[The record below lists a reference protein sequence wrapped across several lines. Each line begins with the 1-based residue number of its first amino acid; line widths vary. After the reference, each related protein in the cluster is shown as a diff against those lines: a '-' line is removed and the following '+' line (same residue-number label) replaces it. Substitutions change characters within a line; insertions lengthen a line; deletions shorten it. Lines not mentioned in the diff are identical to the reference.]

1 MIDSTPAADPVL
13 GFVVNEVPFD
23 ELRDA
28 EGNYRPP
35 WQRYFEYLDTLG
47 TNEVK
52 LRWTKAKQLLQ
63 ENGASYNFHG
73 DNPQTERP
81 WRLSPLPI
89 LLSPNDW
96 QPLSRGI
103 AQRARLLS
111 CLLGDLYGPQR
122 TLADGDLPCELVFDN
137 PRFLRALH
145 GLGTQRSNWLPLYGV
160 DLIRSPNGSFNVIED
175 CTQAPA
181 GMGYALE
188 NRVVVAQALSELV
201 RHCNVERL
209 GSFFRQLGERLQD
222 GAAHNRDAPRIALL
236 TPGPFSA
243 TYFEQ
248 AYLAKY
254 LGMTLVQG
262 EDLTVRNDRVYL
274 KTLGG
279 LQPIDV
285 MLRRVFDDY
294 CDPLELRPESELGV
308 PGLVQAIRSGNIN
321 AVNPLGTGLLE
332 TPALSAY
339 LPGICQKLLREE
351 LLLESVPTYYC
362 GDPKQRQLVLD
373 EFDSMVLKP
382 TYAAGYANSVFIHQ
396 LDPAERETVKQ
407 QLVSAPEQFVAQR
420 FIPAAKTPV
429 ITEGAMRSRAY
440 VLRCF
445 ANCSHPNDYQ
455 VMPGGLGLVATTDEE
470 LAVSLHRGA
479 RSKDVWVVS
488 DDDVQGGLAVPAS
501 NPPVELSRGG
511 GDLPSR
517 VADNLYWLGRYTER
531 AESVSRLTR
540 VIGARLIDYRNERD
554 LLASPELNRMFNALR
569 MQIQFLYASDVPLAP
584 LASQSESEQEF
595 VAAVTDS
602 NCTGSVVSAI
612 LSTLKASRIV
622 RDRFS
627 HDTWRIL
634 SSLDETLERL
644 VQDDRRQDIPHLVS
658 VLNQVIIGLAAFS
671 GLVMESMTRG
681 LAWRF
686 LDMGRRLERA
696 INLVILL
703 RATFLDPCER
713 QVPIIEAVLDV
724 ADSGMTYRRRYPA
737 GFQTAP
743 AVDLLLADDSNP
755 RSVIYQLM
763 TLGEHIAALPPLATL
778 GVRSTQQRFVLS
790 ATSQVQLSDVNELC
804 GIDATSNQRQELG
817 NLLRRLGTLL
827 PALSDSLTETYLY
840 HAAVARHLKHQGATQ
855 SGPPTIPRR
864 HEQPNQGPAT

>member
-1 MIDSTPAADPVL
+1 
-13 GFVVNEVPFD
+13 
-23 ELRDA
+23 
-28 EGNYRPP
+28 
-35 WQRYFEYLDTLG
+35 
-47 TNEVK
+47 
-52 LRWTKAKQLLQ
+52 
-63 ENGASYNFHG
+63 
-73 DNPQTERP
+73 
-81 WRLSPLPI
+81 
-89 LLSPNDW
+89 
-96 QPLSRGI
+96 
-103 AQRARLLS
+103 
-111 CLLGDLYGPQR
+111 
-122 TLADGDLPCELVFDN
+122 
-137 PRFLRALH
+137 
-145 GLGTQRSNWLPLYGV
+145 
-160 DLIRSPNGSFNVIED
+160 
-175 CTQAPA
+175 
-181 GMGYALE
+181 
-188 NRVVVAQALSELV
+188 
-201 RHCNVERL
+201 
-209 GSFFRQLGERLQD
+209 
-222 GAAHNRDAPRIALL
+222 
-236 TPGPFSA
+236 
-243 TYFEQ
+243 
-248 AYLAKY
+248 
-254 LGMTLVQG
+254 
-262 EDLTVRNDRVYL
+262 
-274 KTLGG
+274 
-279 LQPIDV
+279 
-285 MLRRVFDDY
+285 
-294 CDPLELRPESELGV
+294 
-308 PGLVQAIRSGNIN
+308 
-321 AVNPLGTGLLE
+321 
-332 TPALSAY
+332 
-339 LPGICQKLLREE
+339 
-351 LLLESVPTYYC
+351 
-362 GDPKQRQLVLD
+362 
-373 EFDSMVLKP
+373 
-382 TYAAGYANSVFIHQ
+382 
-396 LDPAERETVKQ
+396 
-407 QLVSAPEQFVAQR
+407 
-420 FIPAAKTPV
+420 
-429 ITEGAMRSRAY
+429 
-440 VLRCF
+440 
-445 ANCSHPNDYQ
+445 
-455 VMPGGLGLVATTDEE
+455 
-470 LAVSLHRGA
+470 
-479 RSKDVWVVS
+479 
-488 DDDVQGGLAVPAS
+488 
-501 NPPVELSRGG
+501 
-511 GDLPSR
+511 
-517 VADNLYWLGRYTER
+517 
-531 AESVSRLTR
+531 
-540 VIGARLIDYRNERD
+540 
-554 LLASPELNRMFNALR
+554 MFNALR
-569 MQIQFLYASDVPLAP
+569 MQIQFLYAADVPLSP
-584 LASQSESEQEF
+584 LASQSACEQEF

-602 NCTGSVVSAI
+602 NCAGSVGSAI

>member
-13 GFVVNEVPFD
+13 GLVVGEAPFD
-23 ELRDA
+23 ELRNA
-28 EGNYRPP
+28 EGNIRPH

-47 TNEVK
+47 THEAK
-52 LRWTKAKQLLQ
+52 ARWTKAKQLLQ
-63 ENGASYNFHG
+63 ENGASYNSHG
-73 DNPQTERP
+73 DQAGAERP
-81 WRLSPLPI
+81 WRLSPMPL
-89 LLSPNDW
+89 LLSPGDW
-96 QPLSRGI
+96 QLLSRGI
-103 AQRARLLS
+103 AQRARLLN

-122 TLADGDLPCELVFDN
+122 TITDGDLPCELVFDN

-145 GLGTQRSNWLPLYGV
+145 GLGTQRSSWLPLYGV
-160 DLIRSPNGSFNVIED
+160 DLIRSPSGTFNVIDD

-188 NRVVVAQALSELV
+188 NRVVVAQALPDLL

-209 GSFFRQLGERLQD
+209 VSFFRLFGERLQAA
-222 GAAHNRDAPRIALL
+222 AAHNRDAPRIALL

-285 MLRRVFDDY
+285 ILRRVFDDF

-308 PGLVQAIRSGNIN
+308 PGLVQAMRSGNIN

-332 TPALSAY
+332 TPALFAY
-339 LPGICQKLLREE
+339 LPGICRKLLREE

-362 GDPKQRQLVLD
+362 GDPNQRQLVLD
-373 EFDSMVLKP
+373 EFDNMVLKS
-382 TYAAGYANSVFIHQ
+382 TFAVGHANSMFVHQ
-396 LDPAERETVKQ
+396 LDLAERDTLRQE
-407 QLVSAPEQFVAQR
+407 LISAPQQFVAQR
-420 FIPAAKTPV
+420 FVPAAKTP
-429 ITEGAMRSRAY
+429 IISKGAIHSRAF

-445 ANCSHPNDYQ
+445 ANCNQPNDYQ

-479 RSKDVWVVS
+479 RSKDVWVIS
-488 DDDVQGGLAVPAS
+488 EEDIQDGLAVPPS
-501 NPPVELSRGG
+501 NPAVELSRGG

-531 AESVSRLTR
+531 TEAVSRLTR
-540 VIGARLIDYRNERD
+540 VIGARLSDFRSERD
-554 LLASPELNRMFNALR
+554 MLESPELSRLFNALR
-569 MQIQFLYASDVPLAP
+569 MQIQFLYSTEAP
-584 LASQSESEQEF
+584 VSTHVSQSDCEQEF
-595 VAAVTDS
+595 VTAVWDS
-602 NCTGSVVSAI
+602 RCSGSVVSAI
-612 LSTLKASRIV
+612 RSTLKASRTV

-634 SSLDETLERL
+634 SSLDETVERL
-644 VQDDRRQDIPHLVS
+644 LQGDRRQDIPHLVG

-703 RATFLDPCER
+703 RATFLDRCER
-713 QVPIIEAVLDV
+713 QAPLIEAVLDV

-763 TLGEHIAALPPLATL
+763 TLGEHIAALPPLATQ
-778 GVRSTQQRFVLS
+778 GVRSTQQRLVLS
-790 ATSQVQLSDVNELC
+790 ATSQVQLSDINELC
-804 GIDATSNQRQELG
+804 GIDAASNRRQELG
-817 NLLRRLGTLL
+817 NLLRGLGTLL

-840 HAAVARHLKHQGATQ
+840 HAAVARHLKHQGAAQ
-855 SGPPTIPRR
+855 G
-864 HEQPNQGPAT
+864 EQANLGRAT